1 MRILLQESDVN
12 DPELSNSDKKILS
25 LLHTKVFDDL
35 YGDHTTWDYE
45 DKEYVKNHLENFDED
60 LLLGIRNFLKD
71 ILHLEENLIT
81 YYTELFFKEY
91 REEGDYKTPIWKQDN
106 DLDFYELEKKY
117 AEIKDISPIWVRNTH
132 ETRYGLP
139 IIFDYTA
146 LQQFMIGTKEESRKA
161 LREYYEGSGIYDF
174 MEWVGEEGIIS
185 NLYVT
190 NTDKRLLAH
199 DEANYR
205 VEDLDDIDLIDE
217 IKDTEIGDEYKE
229 LEKELDSLLD
239 DDISQDTS
247 EIEKKME
254 RIIQR
259 ARDVVRERIYDDIYY
274 RLDQELEDYLWEMGY
289 IRQKNGKWEF
299 GENLR
304 KDSRGGLDGTH
315 FDIDLLPNWLN
326 VDEDDLVED
335 MVEKFADYEVLS
347 DEGYYEWAK
356 DKNGD
361 IYYIYPMD
369 Y

>member
-1 MRILLQESDVN
+1 MRILLRESDIN

-25 LLHTKVFDDL
+25 LLHNKVFNKIYGEVIDD
-35 YGDHTTWDYE
+35 E
-45 DKEYVKNHLENFDED
+45 FKEYVKNHLDNFDED

-71 ILHLEENLIT
+71 ILHLEEDLIT

-91 REEGDYKTPIWKQDN
+91 IEGGDYNHQVWKQDN
-106 DLDFYELEKKY
+106 DLRFYELEKKY
-117 AEIKDISPIWVRNTH
+117 AEIKGISPIWVRNTQ
-132 ETRYGLP
+132 ETHYGLP
-139 IIFDYTA
+139 IIYDYTT
-146 LQQFMIGTKEESRKA
+146 QKQYMIGTNEESMKA
-161 LREYYEGSGIYDF
+161 LMDYYGGSGIYDLLG
-174 MEWVGEEGIIS
+174 WVGEEGIIS

-190 NTDKRLLAH
+190 NTDIRLLAH

-205 VEDLDDIDLIDE
+205 VEDLDDIEIIDE
-217 IKDTEIGDEYKE
+217 IKDTELGDEYKE
-229 LEKELDSLLD
+229 LEKELDSEK
-239 DDISQDTS
+239 DTT
-247 EIEKKME
+247 EIEKRME
-254 RIIQR
+254 RIIQQ

-289 IRQKNGKWEF
+289 ITKKHKNGKWEF

-326 VDEDDLVED
+326 VDEDDIIED
-335 MVEKFADYEVLS
+335 IVNNSPDYEVLS

-361 IYYIYPMD
+361 IYYIYPTD
-369 Y
+369 I